1 VIGARAGGVPDVI
14 AEGRDGLLVDFGD
27 VEALASA
34 LERLLEDPG
43 RAEAMGRCGRE
54 KVAAHYTWEKI
65 YRKLRGVY
73 KQLLD
78 GPA

>member
-1 VIGARAGGVPDVI
+1 
-14 AEGRDGLLVDFGD
+14 
-27 VEALASA
+27 
-34 LERLLEDPG
+34 
-43 RAEAMGRCGRE
+43 MGRCGRE

-65 YRKLRGVY
+65 YQRLRGVY